1 MKRILSL
8 MLALLM
14 VISIT
19 ACSKN
24 ETQNNNPVTPN
35 IEGSDAQP
43 DETKAPPV
51 ISVPEDATIGETVV
65 LDSDG
70 VKVTVKELSTEG
82 FMGPELK
89 MLIENNSGKDLTFQ
103 SRNISVNGYMVQ
115 TIMSVDVANGKKAN
129 DSMILMSSDLE
140 LCGITTI
147 ADIEFSLHI
156 FSSDDWETYLDSPQI
171 QLKTSAAE
179 GFVYSFD
186 DSGEIVYEE
195 NDIKIVV
202 KGVTDDSLMGS
213 DIVLYMENN
222 SDGFVTVQTR
232 DVSINGFMVNPIFSC
247 EIAPGKHAVDAITI
261 LSSELEENSITK
273 IEKAELSFHIFES
286 SSFETIQDSDA
297 ITVTFK

>member
-24 ETQNNNPVTPN
+24 ETKNHNPVTPN
-35 IEGSDAQP
+35 IENPDIQP
-43 DETKAPPV
+43 DETKAPSV
-51 ISVPEDATIGETVV
+51 ISVPEDATISETVV

-89 MLIENNSGKDLTFQ
+89 LLIENNSGKDLTFQ

-115 TIMSVDVANGKKAN
+115 TIMSVDVADGKKAN
-129 DSMILMSSDLE
+129 DSMILMSSELE

-186 DSGEIVYEE
+186 DGGELVYEE

-202 KGVTDDSLMGS
+202 KGVTDDSFMGS

-222 SDGFVTVQTR
+222 SDRFVTVQTR

-247 EIAPGKHAVDAITI
+247 EIAPGKHAVDTITI
-261 LSSELEENSITK
+261 LSSELEENGISK
-273 IEKAELSFHIFES
+273 IETAELSFHIFES
-286 SSFETIQDSDA
+286 GSFEAIQDSNT
-297 ITVTFK
+297 ITVTF